1 MHILEWTGRT
11 VSVTGIDNHELP
23 GLDIVTCA
31 ALFHTNHGKVVLIMH
46 EYAYYGRG
54 NTIHS
59 PGQIEWFR
67 NTCDDKS
74 FHVGGKQ
81 VINFLDGY
89 STPLQCRTGLMYMSL
104 LGKPTDADLNTY
116 PHVLLTG
123 PHEWAPSVLDYTH
136 PTTSGDP
143 TWAPDPSLRGAHD
156 PRIDE
161 FGNFKGR
168 VQHTL
173 ISHLA
178 QHKHAITPQPID
190 FERLRRYFGWVNK
203 HTIEKAFHET
213 TQWAVA
219 STRYP
224 MRKHFK
230 SRFPVFKIPRRSEE
244 VATDTIFSD
253 RPAID
258 SVVTMAQIFV
268 GKRTLVTDVYPLKSQ
283 KQFVN
288 TLEDNIRFWGAM
300 TKLISDYAK
309 VEISNKVKD
318 IHMMYHSSRWNSE
331 PYHQNQNPA
340 EGRYC
345 TLKSWT
351 NTIMNRSG
359 AQADCWLLCMIHA
372 SYILNHLSCEAFGG
386 NVPLGML
393 YGVSPDISIL
403 LLYTFYQ
410 PVFYATHNQSYP
422 SSSEERAARWV
433 GFGEHVG
440 DALTHNLLDDDTKK
454 ILYRSAVRP
463 SDSDHPNKHLVSDGG
478 ESSQTP
484 KPIVFVR
491 SRQDNSQSAT
501 KPMAEYNPEY
511 LIGRTFLLPKNEQGE
526 RLRATIKIKVIETSK
541 LLDDQQETAIDK
553 INFHLDVGQGRAE
566 AIMSYVQILDHL
578 DQQEQQEDL
587 YKFSAITGHQG
598 PLSPQDENYKGSKY
612 NVMVE
617 WEIGEITDEPLSLI
631 AADDPVTCAEYA
643 KKHDLLHLD
652 GWKRLKHIAKN
663 QKQLTRAINQSK
675 IRQVRRTAVY
685 QFGFLIP
692 KDYKQALQ
700 LDEQNDNSKW
710 YEATKL
716 EMDQINEYKVF
727 QDHGKALYD
736 PKSRKVSNPPNGY
749 QKIRVHLIFAVKHDG
764 RHKTRLVAG
773 GHLTPDPI
781 ESIYSGVVS
790 IRSL

>member
-1 MHILEWTGRT
+1 MIQPPDSPADPDLDNTEPCEAFTFDDSTLEHIMDTYSPSYSINKTHIYHVSKHSSSHYGSLIDRGANGGLAGSDVRILERTGRT

-31 ALFHTNHGKVVLIMH
+31 ALLHTNNGKVVLIMH

-59 PGQIEWFR
+59 PGQIEWFQ

-123 PHEWAPSVLDYTH
+123 PHEWDPSVLDYTH

-143 TWAPDPSLRGAHD
+143 TWAPDPSLLGDHD

-178 QHKHAITPQPID
+178 QH
-190 FERLRRYFGWVNK
+190 N
-203 HTIEKAFHET
+203 
-213 TQWAVA
+213 
-219 STRYP
+219 
-224 MRKHFK
+224 
-230 SRFPVFKIPRRSEE
+230 
-244 VATDTIFSD
+244 
-253 RPAID
+253 
-258 SVVTMAQIFV
+258 
-268 GKRTLVTDVYPLKSQ
+268 
-283 KQFVN
+283 
-288 TLEDNIRFWGAM
+288 
-300 TKLISDYAK
+300 
-309 VEISNKVKD
+309 
-318 IHMMYHSSRWNSE
+318 
-331 PYHQNQNPA
+331 QNQNPA

-345 TLKSWT
+345 TLKSLT

-359 AQADCWLLCMIHA
+359 APADCWLLCMIHA
-372 SYILNHLSCEAFGG
+372 SYILNHLSSEALGG

-393 YGVSPDISIL
+393 YGVSPDIIIL

-422 SSSEERAARWV
+422 SASEERAARWV

-440 DALTHNLLDDDTKK
+440 DALTHKLLDDDTKK

-463 SDSDHPNKHLVSDGG
+463 SDSAHPNKCLVSEGG

-491 SRQDNSQSAT
+491 SRQDNSQSVT
-501 KPMAEYNPEY
+501 KPMAEYNPDD

-526 RLRATIKIKVIETSK
+526 RLRATIKRKVIETSK
-541 LLDDQQETAIDK
+541 LLDDQHDNAIDK

-578 DQQEQQEDL
+578 DQQEQQEEL
-587 YKFSAITGHQG
+587 YKFRAITGHQG

-617 WEIGEITDEPLSLI
+617 RETGEITDEPS
-631 AADDPVTCAEYA
+631 P
-643 KKHDLLHLD
+643 
-652 GWKRLKHIAKN
+652 
-663 QKQLTRAINQSK
+663 
-675 IRQVRRTAVY
+675 
-685 QFGFLIP
+685 
-692 KDYKQALQ
+692 
-700 LDEQNDNSKW
+700 
-710 YEATKL
+710 
-716 EMDQINEYKVF
+716 
-727 QDHGKALYD
+727 
-736 PKSRKVSNPPNGY
+736 
-749 QKIRVHLIFAVKHDG
+749 
-764 RHKTRLVAG
+764 
-773 GHLTPDPI
+773 
-781 ESIYSGVVS
+781 
-790 IRSL
+790 